1 MVVYSI
7 STRIFFALA
16 MLVGAG
22 ALAAASSA
30 DVFSTVHAAID
41 AGAYPVALLWL
52 AAPPLMALRWAYGA
66 SLPPMHDAPVLLFAL
81 VAPAPSPSL
90 DSTAK

>member
-1 MVVYSI
+1 MRPVWWYSI

-16 MLVGAG
+16 TLVP

-30 DVFSTVHAAID
+30 DVFYAAID
-41 AGAYPVALLWL
+41 FAGAYPVALLWL
-52 AAPPLMALRWAYGA
+52 AAPPLMALRRADGA
-66 SLPPMHDAPVLLFAL
+66 SLPPMPLLFAL